1 MILSYDVL
9 CRDAIAKGA
18 SAQELFQIPAREQI
32 GRAKSVPSD
41 EYEQVYAK
49 IAADMTAQIKEI
61 IAGGEEQ

>member
-1 MILSYDVL
+1 MH
-9 CRDAIAKGA
+9 K
-18 SAQELFQIPAREQI
+18 LFAIPARVDI